1 MKRILKSTLVLSLL
15 VSPFL
20 VNASEIDQAKDLS
33 SAEEILSQ
41 YEKINQ
47 QDSAE
52 QQIERYTN

>member
-15 VSPFL
+15 VSPFI

-41 YEKINQ
+41 YEKIYQ

>member
-15 VSPFL
+15 VSPFI